1 MTKEELKALMKEIEE
16 EEVEVAAEVKPE
28 ADAPEIEVVPAET
41 ELPKEVETVV
51 SEEAVEKFADRVV
64 SAIKN
69 AKGLNDSDTQEI
81 KSKLF
86 SKGTGFAGIRFP
98 SDVKNLSKEDKIVT
112 FFKSLVFYKEDDEAR
127 RVFKALN
134 EGTAADGGYLVP
146 EELKAEIWR
155 ILPDYSV
162 MRKLARI
169 IPMSTDSLKLN
180 SLNAKPAAYWT
191 AEYASKTTSSAEFDQ
206 IELTPYKLVCLLPV
220 TQELIAD
227 ANIDIVRFII
237 ELFAEVIGATEDR
250 AYFIGTG
257 AAQPTGLMGSLGT
270 AVNGGGAINFDHII
284 DLIHSVPQTIR
295 NSKRAAFVAPN
306 NMIKS
311 LRRIKDSNNLYIWS
325 PGQPDN
331 DMVERLYGYRL
342 FEQNDLAHN
351 QLVFG
356 DFSYYIIGDR
366 QQLTVMTTM
375 EGGDAWR
382 RDSMEIKTKI
392 RVDGEVILTGAFA
405 KLING

>member
-1 MTKEELKALMKEIEE
+1 MDDKKLKELI
-16 EEVEVAAEVKPE
+16 
-28 ADAPEIEVVPAET
+28 
-41 ELPKEVETVV
+41 KEVMEE
-51 SEEAVEKFADRVV
+51 EEAVEEEPVEEEAPEVVEDVPADEQKPEEAEALVTEEALDKFTNRIV
-64 SAIKN
+64 SAIKT
-69 AKGLNDSDTQEI
+69 AKGLNESDTNEI
-81 KSKLF
+81 KSKMF
-86 SKGTGFAGIRFP
+86 SKSSGFAGFRFP
-98 SDVKNLSKEDKIVT
+98 KDLNNLSKEDKIVS
-112 FFKSLVFYKEDDEAR
+112 FFKSLVMYKEDAEAQ

-169 IPMSTDSLKLN
+169 IPMQTDSLKLN
-180 SLNAKPAAYWT
+180 SLEAKPAAYWT
-191 AEYASKTTSSAEFDQ
+191 AEYASKTTSSAEFGQ

-227 ANIDIVRFII
+227 ANIDIVRFIL
-237 ELFAEVIGATEDR
+237 ELFAEVIAATEDK
-250 AYFIGTG
+250 AYFTGSGT
-257 AAQPTGLMGSLGT
+257 AQPTGLMTSLGT
-270 AVNGGGAINFDHII
+270 AVDAGNAISFDNVI
-284 DLIHSVPQTIR
+284 DLIYSVPQTIR
-295 NSKRAAFVAPN
+295 NSRRAAFVAPKN
-306 NMIKS
+306 VIKS
-311 LRRIKDSNNLYIWS
+311 LRRLKDSNNNYIWS

-351 QLVFG
+351 QMVFG

-392 RVDGEVILTGAFA
+392 RVDGECIDTNAFA
-405 KLING
+405 KLINA

>member
-1 MTKEELKALMKEIEE
+1 MTKEELKALMKEIEAE
-16 EEVEVAAEVKPE
+16 EATEVVEEPKV
-28 ADAPEIEVVPAET
+28 DAPEIEVVPAET
-41 ELPKEVETVV
+41 EKPAEVETVV

-86 SKGTGFAGIRFP
+86 SKSSGFAGIRFP

-180 SLNAKPAAYWT
+180 SLEAKPAAYWT
-191 AEYASKTTSSAEFDQ
+191 AEYASKTTSSAEFGQ

-237 ELFAEVIGATEDR
+237 ELFAEVIGATEDK
-250 AYFIGTG
+250 AYFTGSGT
-257 AAQPTGLMGSLGT
+257 AQPTGLMGSLGT

-306 NMIKS
+306 NMIKA

-366 QQLTVMTTM
+366 QQLTVMTTL